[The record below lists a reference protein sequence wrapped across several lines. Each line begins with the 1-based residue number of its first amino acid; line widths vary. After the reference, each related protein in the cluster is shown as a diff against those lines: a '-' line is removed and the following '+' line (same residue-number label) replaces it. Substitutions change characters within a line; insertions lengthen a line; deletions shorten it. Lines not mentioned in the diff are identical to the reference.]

1 MINILGLM
9 TFILMLCWLFDI
21 FRKFY
26 NDLYWKWKHDVK
38 NVSPLEKWLITKFE
52 FKE

>member
-1 MINILGLM
+1 MINILALM

-26 NDLYWKWKHDVK
+26 NEYHYKWKHYK
-38 NVSPLEKWLITKFE
+38 NDGTLLDNFI
-52 FKE
+52 FKILGFK